1 MTSISRKR
9 FIGILAGAPLG
20 GSLLYGQAGQAK
32 TGSAPEAKLHTIDNW
47 KKTHD
52 RRFLGGAVWANPM
65 ENWIVENGWAQCEVD
80 GGNRNIHA
88 LNYQITQKEGDF
100 AMRVDI
106 GLPKGLKK
114 DHGGGFRIGSRADIN
129 DHRANVFS
137 RNGLNIGV
145 QSGKLF
151 IGSQTTKFSRAAQS
165 GVVTLL
171 MEGKVEGGQF
181 RFTAQVKEGDEL
193 LAEAKSSAP
202 VDKIIGNVAL
212 TSQALGGGKT
222 GQTLKCYRFQNW
234 QIGGS
239 LVESKPNQEFGPIL
253 WSQYTLSDNRNDQGY
268 VMKMGALV
276 GPFGEKDSQEVE
288 LHIQKAGQWQKIAT
302 SPIDPSACI
311 AMFRVENWEASRDV
325 AYKLV
330 YREAFSDGS
339 SEPYEWAGR
348 VKADP
353 KGRPLKLAGLTCQ
366 KDYGFPYAPVADNV
380 AKLDPDLIYFSGDQL
395 YENHGGYGLIRDPAD
410 AAILNYLRKFWQ
422 HGWSFR
428 EAMRNAPTLSIPDDH
443 DVFHGNI
450 WGENGAAI
458 EDKENGLKI
467 SQGGYREPAKMVN
480 VVHKTNCG
488 HHPDFHDTAPVLQGI
503 TVWYGDMLYGGVSFA
518 VIADRMFKSSPHRVN
533 SESDI
538 RADHIVD
545 PNFDMTK
552 IDTEGLH
559 FLGDRQEKFLAE
571 WAKDQRGHS
580 MKVLLSAT
588 VFSGLA
594 THHGKYDGYLRGDL
608 DSGGWPQSGRNRAIK
623 LMRDAKALHVNGDQ
637 HLTSLSQYGVEK
649 QRDSGWAFCT
659 PAIAAGYPRWWRPS
673 EIDGMDA
680 ANQPQH
686 GLPETGEFMDG
697 FGNKTYVYAVGY
709 PEDLPKGT
717 RYEVAHKKGSGF
729 GMITI
734 DSEKKTYTLDC
745 YRFSVDATDGK
756 ASNQFEGFPVTIHQ
770 EENAGKNKLS

>member
-1 MTSISRKR
+1 MSSISRKK
-9 FIGILAGAPLG
+9 FIGILAGAPLA
-20 GSLLYGQAGQAK
+20 GSMLQGK
-32 TGSAPEAKLHTIDNW
+32 TMPVSESGVQLHQIDKW
-47 KKTHD
+47 GKTFD
-52 RRFLGGAVWANPM
+52 RRFLGGDVWANPM
-65 ENWIVENGWAQCEVD
+65 EDWVVKNGWAECEVD

-88 LNYQITQKEGDF
+88 LSYQVTQSEGDF
-100 AMRVDI
+100 AMSVDI
-106 GLPKGLKK
+106 GLPVGLKQ
-114 DHGGGFRIGSRADIN
+114 DNGGGFRIGSRADIN

-137 RNGLNIGV
+137 KNGLNIGI
-145 QSGKLF
+145 QKGKLF
-151 IGSQTTKFSRAAQS
+151 IGSTVKAFAQAVKGDFVS
-165 GVVTLL
+165 LSL
-171 MEGKVEGGQF
+171 EGKTEGGQF
-181 RFTAQVKEGDEL
+181 KFTAKVKDGDVL
-193 LAEAKSSAP
+193 LAEAKGSAP
-202 VDKIIGNVAL
+202 VTKIQGNIAL
-212 TSQALGGGKT
+212 TSQALKGGNSKN
-222 GQTLKCYRFQNW
+222 LVKAYSFRNW
-234 QIGGS
+234 YVGGS

-253 WSQYTLSDNRNDQGY
+253 WSQYTLSDNRNEQGY

-288 LHIQKAGQWQKIAT
+288 LHIQEGSSWKKIAT
-302 SPIDPSACI
+302 EAIDPSACI
-311 AMFRVENWEASRDV
+311 AMFRVNHWDASNDV
-325 AYKLV
+325 NYKLI
-330 YREAFSDGS
+330 YRERFSDGTT
-339 SEPYEWAGR
+339 EPYEWAGR

-353 KGRPLKLAGLTCQ
+353 KGRPLRLAGLTCQ

-395 YENHGGYGLIRDPAD
+395 YEGHGGYGLIRDPAD

-488 HHPDFHDTAPVLQGI
+488 HHPDFHDTAPILQGI
-503 TVWYGDMLYGGVSFA
+503 TVWYGDMLYGGVNFA

-545 PNFDMTK
+545 PEFDMSK
-552 IDTEGLH
+552 IDTPGLQ
-559 FLGDRQEKFLAE
+559 FLGQRQEEFLKE
-571 WAKDQRGHS
+571 WSEDQRGHS

-588 VFSGLA
+588 VFSGVA

-608 DSGGWPQSGRNRAIK
+608 DSGGWPQSGRNRAIELIK
-623 LMRDAKALHVNGDQ
+623 AGKALHVNGDQ
-637 HLTSLSQYGVEK
+637 HLTTLSQYGVEK
-649 QRDSGWAFCT
+649 QRDASWSFCT

-673 EIDGMDA
+673 DVAGMDYE
-680 ANQPQH
+680 NRPKH
-686 GLPETGEFMDG
+686 GLPETGEYNDG

-709 PEDLPKGT
+709 PEDTPDGD

-734 DSEKKTYTLDC
+734 DSEKKTYHLEC
-745 YRFSVDATDGK
+745 FRFSVDATDGK
-756 ASNQFEGFPVTIHQ
+756 ASNQFSGFPVTIHQ
-770 EENAGKNKLS
+770 KENAGDNVIG